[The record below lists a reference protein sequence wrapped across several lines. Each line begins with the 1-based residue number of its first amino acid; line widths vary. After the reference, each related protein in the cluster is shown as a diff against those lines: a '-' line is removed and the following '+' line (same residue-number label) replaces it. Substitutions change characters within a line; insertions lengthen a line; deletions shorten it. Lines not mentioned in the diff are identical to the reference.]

1 MNIIGVSAKKQGGK
15 STFVNILKTQL
26 PCWKVLRFADKLKE
40 IVIDCF
46 VPPEW
51 DWRVDNLDSDEKK
64 NTVLP
69 CGKTVRQLL
78 QLVGTDWFRHTY
90 GDCWINAYGKSLK
103 SVLYPL
109 KPEQTLVPLVLTPDV
124 RFPNEL
130 RYIQEHGGKVVRL
143 LRAPFEF
150 EDQHESETALDTAMW
165 ATLLRWD
172 LNTNNIFRAIRPEML
187 TTEQKTQIQD
197 MHATWLKNPVLFD
210 QIVDNRNRTIKDQ
223 EEWIVNWINP
233 NFE

>member
-51 DWRVDNLDSDEKK
+51 HWRIDDLDSDEKK
-64 NTVLP
+64 NIVLP
-69 CGKTVRQLL
+69 CGKTVRQML

-103 SVLYPL
+103 SALYPL
-109 KPEQTLVPLVLTPDV
+109 KPEQTHVPVVLTPDV

-143 LRAPFEF
+143 TRAPSD
-150 EDQHESETALDTAMW
+150 DQHESETALDPAMW

-172 LNTNNIFRAIRPEML
+172 LNTNYLRAIKPEVL
-187 TTEQKTQIQD
+187 ESVSEQSIRD
-197 MHATWLKNPVLFD
+197 MHAKWLKYPILFD
-210 QIVDNRNRTIKDQ
+210 EVVDNRNRTIEEQ
-223 EEWIVNWINP
+223 EEWVVNWIKP
-233 NFE
+233 NLE